1 MGFFSVFTKIARP
14 LMSIGKKIGRGIA
27 SIGQK
32 AYRFFRGEKPAE
44 KVVEEFTGRMP
55 VMPST
60 ERSVVDVAREQGRIH
75 PLKEGVRDIREKPLF
90 KGEKFKLPPKASKR
104 LRVSEAKKILQTHKL
119 TPVGLFPPL
128 HIPDL
133 PGTILRKWVKQPAVS
148 GTIEEIPTG
157 AFGVDR
163 DIVRNIRGALDRD
176 IARNIVSVIN

>member
-14 LMSIGKKIGRGIA
+14 LMSIGRKIGRGIA

-104 LRVSEAKKILQTHKL
+104 LRVSEAKKRLQTTEKI
-119 TPVGLFPPL
+119 TPMGLFPP
-128 HIPDL
+128 PADL
-133 PGTILRKWVKQPAVS
+133 PGDILRKWVKQPAVS

-157 AFGVDR
+157 AFSVDR